1 MIQVVTTIL
10 TTVTMGVNTRI
21 YGTVPLNRAV
31 TDYGRPFYVPWAGI
45 SEIFANF
52 ACFIIGGVVTQLAYP
67 KGIKQ
72 RYSWVF
78 AVIFKLGPILS
89 MSVYTLFV
97 LFLAIICPQS
107 YQAEN
112 APIWG
117 CAILQP
123 ITGICIGLVL
133 GKIFKLD
140 FQQSV
145 TIAITTGGQNVQY
158 IIGTLINN
166 YSKKEI
172 FQSIITYPILLYV
185 CEIFW
190 LGVFVIFVQNFW
202 RIFPSLK
209 NTQEHERIPNPDIYR
224 KVYYDLKAE
233 LKGNLEAEYGDQWVR
248 NFYPNDEKFR
258 LAVHS
263 RKLKYKLRKQLI
275 KL

>member
-1 MIQVVTTIL
+1 MDI
-10 TTVTMGVNTRI
+10 NTRI

-31 TDYGRPFYVPWAGI
+31 KDYGEPFYVPWAGI
-45 SEIFANF
+45 SEVFANF

-67 KGIKQ
+67 KGVKQ

-78 AVIFKLGPILS
+78 AVIFKLGPVLS

-112 APIWG
+112 GPIWA

-123 ITGICIGLVL
+123 VTGIFIGVIL
-133 GKIFKLD
+133 GWFFGLD
-140 FQQSV
+140 FQQAV

-190 LGVFVIFVQNFW
+190 MGVFVIFVQNLW
-202 RIFPSLK
+202 RIFPCKPELK
-209 NTQEHERIPNPDIYR
+209 NEEEHHRIPNPDICR
-224 KVYYDLKAE
+224 TVYYNLKDQLRE
-233 LKGNLEAEYGDQWVR
+233 NLELEFD
-248 NFYPNDEKFR
+248 DFR
-258 LAVHS
+258 LNVHS
-263 RKLKYKLRKQLI
+263 GKIKDKLEKQRNKI
-275 KL
+275 Q